1 MERTPKMDKTE
12 LTHINGVAVEGP
24 PYAAI
29 PTQLIIATE
38 DVGRGDVHDADLSGL
53 IKSIQTIGLLHPIT
67 VRSEGDNYI
76 VLAGNRRLAAVRALE
91 WPTVPCRVLVDPTST
106 AKIGVTVMEN
116 LDRKQLSPWEEAQYC
131 LAGVQALGT
140 IDTLAAA
147 VHRSIAW
154 VRSRLEVVEWP
165 DDCQAALQTGDL
177 SFSALSF
184 LSQIADP
191 EARRYYLCQAVA
203 SGITARVAADW
214 VRAWKQS
221 VEAGTPTPPTAS
233 LATDAQEQARTPPSG
248 PCFACG
254 DSYNVAQLNHMPICP
269 RCLDQLVQVRH
280 SLQDRDA
287 QIDDPTTGNQTADPS
302 PTP

>member
-1 MERTPKMDKTE
+1 MTTPEIIPTDADAATAAMYIHIRTP
-12 LTHINGVAVEGP
+12 
-24 PYAAI
+24 
-29 PTQLIIATE
+29 LIIATE

-116 LDRKQLSPWEEAQYC
+116 LDRKQLTPWEESQYC

-140 IDTLAAA
+140 VDTLAAA

-165 DDCQAALQTGDL
+165 EDCQAALQAEDL

-184 LSQIADP
+184 LSEIADP
-191 EARRYYLCQAVA
+191 EARRYYLSQAVA

-254 DSYNVAQLNHMPICP
+254 DQVNVAQLNHMPICP

-287 QIDDPTTGNQTADPS
+287 QIDDPATGNQTADPS

>member
-1 MERTPKMDKTE
+1 MTTPEIIPTDADAATAAMYIHIRTP
-12 LTHINGVAVEGP
+12 
-24 PYAAI
+24 
-29 PTQLIIATE
+29 LIVATE

-67 VRSEGDNYI
+67 VRAEGENYI

-116 LDRKQLSPWEEAQYC
+116 LDRKQLTPWEESQYC
-131 LAGVQALGT
+131 LAGVQALGA

-165 DDCQAALQTGDL
+165 EDCQAALQAEDL

-184 LSQIADP
+184 LSEIADP
-191 EARRYYLCQAVA
+191 EARRYYLSQAVA

-221 VEAGTPTPPTAS
+221 VEAGTPTPPAAS
-233 LATDAQEQARTPPSG
+233 LATESQEQARTPPSG

-287 QIDDPTTGNQTADPS
+287 QIDDPATGNQTADPS